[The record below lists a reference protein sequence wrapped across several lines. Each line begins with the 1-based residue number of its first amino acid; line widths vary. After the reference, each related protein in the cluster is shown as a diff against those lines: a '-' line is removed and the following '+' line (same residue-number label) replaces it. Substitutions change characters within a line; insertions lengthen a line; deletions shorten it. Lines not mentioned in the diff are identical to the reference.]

1 MVQKKELLFEG
12 NEKQVFAT
20 DDPEQVIFR
29 FKDVATAYNGVKK
42 AIFPGKGV
50 VDTAI
55 SSFIFEYLRANGVT
69 NTHYVS
75 RAGDRE
81 MLCRKIQI
89 IPLEIVVCNY
99 VSGALADRLGLE
111 VGKRLSPTV
120 YHLHYNNAE
129 LGDPFI
135 SDTEAEALGLIPAH
149 ELEYMYRTARRI
161 NELLFALFERAELK
175 LVELKL
181 EFGRACD
188 GTVIVSDEISPDTC
202 RFWDAVTDKP
212 LDKDRFR
219 HDLGYIVASY
229 EEVLNR
235 LQTLEIA

>member
-1 MVQKKELLFEG
+1 MVQKREMIFEG

-20 DDPEQVIFR
+20 DNPEMVIFH
-29 FKDVATAYNGVKK
+29 FKDVATAYNGIKK
-42 AIFPGKGV
+42 AIFPRKGI

-55 SSFIFEYLRANGVT
+55 SSLIFEYLKQNGVE

-75 RAGDRE
+75 RYGDRE
-81 MLCRKIQI
+81 LLCRKILI

-99 VSGALADRLGLE
+99 VSGPLADRLGLE
-111 VGKRLSPTV
+111 EGQKLSPVV
-120 YHLHYNNAE
+120 YHLHYNNEE

-135 SDTEAEALGLIPAH
+135 SDTEAEALGLIPAK
-149 ELEYMYRTARRI
+149 ELEGMYETAQRI
-161 NELLFALFERAELK
+161 NTLLFDLFARAGLK

-181 EFGRACD
+181 EFGRASD
-188 GTVIVSDEISPDTC
+188 GKVIVSDEISPDTC
-202 RFWDAVTDKP
+202 RFWDAATDKP

-219 HDLGYIVASY
+219 RDLGYIVASY

-235 LQTLEIA
+235 LLKLQST